1 MPMVDSVRN
10 MLGDNVI
17 WNGFSVN
24 GKSISTFPK
33 FDV

>member
-1 MPMVDSVRN
+1 MVERVKS
-10 MLGDNVI
+10 MIGDNVI

-24 GKSISTFPK
+24 GKSISQIPK